1 MTLPNKNPT
10 ELKAWE
16 KLISHYNSISNK
28 SIYSHF
34 KNEKD
39 KRDYCFINWEDFY
52 VDVSKNR
59 WNKKTFDLLI
69 DLAKEA
75 GLKEAIEKYFN
86 GTKINET
93 ENRAVLHTAIRKKSN
108 SEILID
114 NKRLRPSRSEV
125 YRLYASNKKAKKIES
140 DLKKSRK
147 TVGRNTMD

>member
-10 ELKAWE
+10 ELKAWG

-59 WNKKTFDLLI
+59 WNKKTFDLLM

-93 ENRAVLHTAIRKKSN
+93 ENRAVLHTAIRKK
-108 SEILID
+108 
-114 NKRLRPSRSEV
+114 KV
-125 YRLYASNKKAKKIES
+125 TQKF
-140 DLKKSRK
+140 
-147 TVGRNTMD
+147 